1 MQFIAYSIL
10 FWEGVMGLFDSDG
23 FGNSKS
29 VKNKNTFTMSGVDLK
44 SNNINQ
50 NVKSNSDFDKTL
62 VGKINPLVKLDVIN
76 DNYSLEKMLRNYGC
90 YRDGSTMYCPFH
102 DDDVTGKPSAKF
114 HHDTDTLY
122 CFSENKV
129 YTAYHA
135 LKILY
140 GQNVNTI
147 FNRIWKT
154 LTKEERL
161 YYIGKYDEGNSAVVV
176 SDSDWEYYDKNIL
189 SRFKNGSVSFIQ
201 YKNALYHVLEKIQ
214 E

>member
-1 MQFIAYSIL
+1 
-10 FWEGVMGLFDSDG
+10 MGLFDSDG

-29 VKNKNTFTMSGVDLK
+29 VKNKNTFIMSGVDLK
-44 SNNINQ
+44 SNNSVNQ
-50 NVKSNSDFDKTL
+50 SVKSNSDFDKTL

-90 YRDGSTMYCPFH
+90 YIDGSTMYCPFH

-114 HHDTDTLY
+114 HRDTDTLY

-161 YYIGKYDEGNSAVVV
+161 DYIGKYDDGNSAVVV

-189 SRFKNGSVSFIQ
+189 SRFRNGNVSFSQ

>member
-1 MQFIAYSIL
+1 
-10 FWEGVMGLFDSDG
+10 MGLFDSDG

-29 VKNKNTFTMSGVDLK
+29 VKNKNTFNMSGVDLK
-44 SNNINQ
+44 SNNSVNQ
-50 NVKSNSDFDKTL
+50 SVKSNSDFDKTL

-90 YRDGSTMYCPFH
+90 YIDGSTMYCF
-102 DDDVTGKPSAKF
+102 
-114 HHDTDTLY
+114 Y
-122 CFSENKV
+122 ENKV

-161 YYIGKYDEGNSAVVV
+161 DYIGKYDEGNSAVVV

-189 SRFKNGSVSFIQ
+189 SRFRDGNVSFSQ

>member
-1 MQFIAYSIL
+1 
-10 FWEGVMGLFDSDG
+10 MGLFDSDG

-29 VKNKNTFTMSGVDLK
+29 IKNKNTFTMSGVDLK
-44 SNNINQ
+44 SNNSINQ
-50 NVKSNSDFDKTL
+50 NVKSSSDFDKTL

-90 YRDGSTMYCPFH
+90 YIDGSTMYCPFH
-102 DDDVTGKPSAKF
+102 DDDVTGKTSAKF

-161 YYIGKYDEGNSAVVV
+161 DYIGKYDEGSSAVVV

-189 SRFKNGSVSFIQ
+189 SRFRDGNVSFSQ

>member
-1 MQFIAYSIL
+1 
-10 FWEGVMGLFDSDG
+10 MGLFDSDG

-29 VKNKNTFTMSGVDLK
+29 VKNKNTFTMSDVDLK
-44 SNNINQ
+44 SNNSVNQ
-50 NVKSNSDFDKTL
+50 SVKSNSDFDKTL

-90 YRDGSTMYCPFH
+90 YIDGSTMYCPFH

-161 YYIGKYDEGNSAVVV
+161 DYIGKYDEGNSAVVV

-189 SRFKNGSVSFIQ
+189 SRFRDGNVSFSQ